1 MERASRTEGERR
13 PFEAPTIAR
22 RRRAAAT
29 SYFKRLFASSGAGG
43 VIDARMGVRRHAVAV
58 AVGWGSAFLERLVRP
73 SPIAKI
79 LYNI

>member
-22 RRRAAAT
+22 RHRAAAT

-58 AVGWGSAFLERLVRP
+58 GWGSAFLERLVRP